1 MARNRSRVLT
11 DHDEIRRWAEERQA
25 SPACV
30 RRTGGNGDVGMI
42 RLDFPGY
49 SGQQSLEHIDWDEW
63 FQKFDESNL
72 ALLVQD
78 ELASGGSSNF
88 NKLIGRET
96 ANARS
101 EGNYR
106 ASRRKGTSGGRQ
118 GAASRS
124 TAKSRGTASASSRS
138 SRSSSARTK
147 RSASASTGERSART
161 KRAGSS
167 RAKSSAASSRGREP
181 GRAVSRSKSQR
192 GSQSAHGDVT
202 RRSGT
207 AAGRDRGRTTGSRRQ
222 AAASN
227 TGRRS
232 AKRNPEKV
240 VKSARKIKQSADN
253 IIRMERG
260 GKRPSRV
267 TKQPAAKSAS
277 GTARHSRSG
286 ANARTRK
293 KAA

>member
-1 MARNRSRVLT
+1 MARNRSRLLT
-11 DHDEIRRWAEERQA
+11 DHDEIRRWAEERKA
-25 SPACV
+25 APACV

-78 ELASGGSSNF
+78 SLASGGRSNF

-96 ANARS
+96 ANARE

-106 ASRRKGTSGGRQ
+106 ASRRKGTT
-118 GAASRS
+118 GARAGSANRS
-124 TAKSRGTASASSRS
+124 TGRDRATASASRS
-138 SRSSSARTK
+138 ASSSARSK
-147 RSASASTGERSART
+147 RSASASEGGERSART
-161 KRAGSS
+161 KRAVSS
-167 RAKSSAASSRGREP
+167 RTKSSGTSSRGREP
-181 GRAVSRSKSQR
+181 GRAVARAKSS
-192 GSQSAHGDVT
+192 GSQSARGDVT

-207 AAGRDRGRTTGSRRQ
+207 VAGRDRGRTSSSGGRQ
-222 AAASN
+222 AQAKN

-240 VKSARKIKQSADN
+240 VKSARKIKQDADN
-253 IIRMERG
+253 IIRMERA

-267 TKQPAAKSAS
+267 TKQTAAKSAS
-277 GTARHSRSG
+277 ATARHSRSG

-293 KAA
+293 RAA